1 MIVFDLKCDASHV
14 FEAWFA
20 SSEAYEDQK
29 ARSLLCCPICGSMSV
44 DKAVMAPNVAKK
56 GNQRSERP
64 LTVTNDPPAAPAEIK
79 AVLEKVA
86 AVQAELLKK
95 SEWVGKDFAQKARAM
110 DAGDIDPALIHGQA
124 SPDEAQALLEDGIS
138 VMPLLIPVVPPEKQ
152 N

>member
-1 MIVFDLKCDASHV
+1 MIVFDLKCDSAHV

-20 SSEAYEDQK
+20 SSAAFEDQK
-29 ARSLLCCPICGSMSV
+29 ARNLLCCPICGSEAV
-44 DKAVMAPNVAKK
+44 DKSVMAPNVAAK
-56 GNQRSERP
+56 GNQRNDHP
-64 LTVTNDPPAAPAEIK
+64 VTMASDPPQAPSEIK

-110 DAGDIDPALIHGQA
+110 DSGEIDPALIHGQA
-124 SPDEAQALLEDGIS
+124 SPEEAQALLEDGIS

>member
-1 MIVFDLKCDASHV
+1 MIVFDLKCDSSHV
-14 FEAWFA
+14 FEAWFG
-20 SSEAYEDQK
+20 SSDAFEDQK
-29 ARSLLCCPICGSMSV
+29 ARNLLCCPICGSAAV
-44 DKAVMAPNVAKK
+44 DKAVMAPNVAMK
-56 GNQRSERP
+56 GNQRPTQPVSIA
-64 LTVTNDPPAAPAEIK
+64 NDPPDAPAEIK

-110 DAGDIDPALIHGQA
+110 EAGEIDPALIHGQA
-124 SPDEAQALLEDGIS
+124 SPDEAQALVEDGIS

>member
-1 MIVFDLKCDASHV
+1 MIVFDLKCDSAHV

-20 SSEAYEDQK
+20 SSEAYEEQK
-29 ARSLLCCPICGSMSV
+29 ARNLLCCPICGSATV

-56 GNQRSERP
+56 GNQRSEQP
-64 LTVTNDPPAAPAEIK
+64 LTMASDPPSAPPEIK

-95 SEWVGKDFAQKARAM
+95 SEWVGKDFAKKARAM
-110 DAGDIDPALIHGQA
+110 DAGEIDPALIHGQA

>member
-1 MIVFDLKCDASHV
+1 MIVFDLKCAHAHV

-20 SSEAYEDQK
+20 SSEAFDDQK
-29 ARSLLCCPICGSMSV
+29 SRKLLMCPICGSHEV
-44 DKAVMAPNVAKK
+44 DKAVMAPNVAMK
-56 GNQRSERP
+56 GSQRTDQPVAMASEP
-64 LTVTNDPPAAPAEIK
+64 QDAPAEMK

-95 SEWVGKDFAQKARAM
+95 SEWVGKDFSQKARAM
-110 DAGDIDPALIHGQA
+110 DAGEIDSALIHGQA

>member
-1 MIVFDLKCDASHV
+1 MIVFDLKCDGAHV

-20 SSEAYEDQK
+20 SSEAFDDQK
-29 ARSLLCCPICGSMSV
+29 ARKLLSCPICGSSAV

-56 GNQRSERP
+56 GNQRSAQA
-64 LTVTNDPPAAPAEIK
+64 VTMASDPPHAPAEIK
-79 AVLEKVA
+79 TVLEKVA

-110 DAGDIDPALIHGQA
+110 DAGEIDPSLIHGQA
-124 SPDEAQALLEDGIS
+124 TPDEAQSLIEDGIS